1 MCLDKFSLFK
11 CWITSNSR
19 FKCLY
24 LNANT
29 DGIEFIYQVHYSEN
43 NFINDDNKS
52 HLIKSLGIVS
62 V

>member
-1 MCLDKFSLFK
+1 MF
-11 CWITSNSR
+11 ISR
-19 FKCLY
+19 
-24 LNANT
+24 NANT

-43 NFINDDNKS
+43 NFINDDNKR